1 MSLCIVKDN
10 SESFTWYEYLISS
23 KQTICE
29 QRNFKSETQ
38 VFSNDSKMNP
48 NESMFYLY
56 MSENWE
62 AGSFPQPHLLQAFEK
77 WQFR

>member
-29 QRNFKSETQ
+29 QRNFKSETGLKLRGMMLP
-38 VFSNDSKMNP
+38 DT
-48 NESMFYLY
+48 L
-56 MSENWE
+56 
-62 AGSFPQPHLLQAFEK
+62 
-77 WQFR
+77 